1 MMKRQNVKTSKRRNV
16 ASVRW
21 GLLCGLA
28 LAASCLAPGCV
39 RRTIS
44 ITTDPPNARVFL
56 NDQEVGRSAVTTD
69 FLWYGDYDV
78 IIRKEG
84 HKTLQTNWNIKSPWY
99 QWIPF
104 DFFAE
109 VLWPGWIHDARA
121 QHYVLEAAEQAS
133 AEEVIKRAEDARE
146 QALNLQK

>member
-1 MMKRQNVKTSKRRNV
+1 MRKRPKVQKSKNPNYGMGNIAV
-16 ASVRW
+16 
-21 GLLCGLA
+21 LLA
-28 LAASCLAPGCV
+28 LAWACGAASGGCV

-56 NDQEVGRSAVTTD
+56 NDQEIGRSAVTTD

-84 HKTLQTNWNIKSPWY
+84 CKTLQTNWNIKSPWY

-104 DFFAE
+104 DFFVE

-133 AEEVIKRAEDARE
+133 AEEVIKRAENARE
-146 QALNLQK
+146 QALSLQK